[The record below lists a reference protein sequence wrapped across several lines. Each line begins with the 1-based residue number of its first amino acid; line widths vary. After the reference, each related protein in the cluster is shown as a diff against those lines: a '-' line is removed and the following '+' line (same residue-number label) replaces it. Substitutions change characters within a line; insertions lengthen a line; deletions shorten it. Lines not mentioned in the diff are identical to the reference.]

1 IPLTTMYKMMPPKA
15 SVMIKAEAR
24 TSVKKTFCL
33 KYRQLMELCFSFF
46 ICLHLQRRGT
56 GLTEFV
62 RYVIGDQIKRQGQ
75 TEQDHADGK
84 KRLIVG
90 AAIRRL
96 PHFRSD
102 ACRHRPDRIEQALR
116 NSRRASRY
124 HQNHHGLAD
133 GP

>member
-1 IPLTTMYKMMPPKA
+1 MAGMIPPLVIASVGGLVMNSQLIAEIPLTTMYKMMPPKA

-84 KRLIVG
+84 KRLLVG
-90 AAIRRL
+90 AAIRL
-96 PHFRSD
+96 FL
-102 ACRHRPDRIEQALR
+102 IQF
-116 NSRRASRY
+116 
-124 HQNHHGLAD
+124 
-133 GP
+133 